1 MQAEP
6 DPLNQAQLQAR
17 VASAQ
22 RALDDAISRLEDS
35 TLRSPITGLV
45 TLVNVEGGDE
55 VQASTTIVE
64 VVDTTVVEIDGIVD
78 EIDVLLVRE
87 GVPVQVTFD
96 ALPGQSFE
104 GVIAE
109 IAPAAQG
116 QQGVVTYPIS
126 IQVEVP
132 AELQLREGLTAVANI
147 VLSQESN
154 VLLVPQQALYGSFAD
169 PVVRV
174 MTPVGIEERRVL
186 LGNTD
191 DFWVAVRE
199 GVQEGDQVVMESA
212 AVSTTGSNFGQIR
225 RITSGGNRGVGGR

>member
-1 MQAEP
+1 
-6 DPLNQAQLQAR
+6 
-17 VASAQ
+17 
-22 RALDDAISRLEDS
+22 
-35 TLRSPITGLV
+35 
-45 TLVNVEGGDE
+45 
-55 VQASTTIVE
+55 
-64 VVDTTVVEIDGIVD
+64 
-78 EIDVLLVRE
+78 
-87 GVPVQVTFD
+87 
-96 ALPGQSFE
+96 
-104 GVIAE
+104 
-109 IAPAAQG
+109 
-116 QQGVVTYPIS
+116 VVTYPIS

-212 AVSTTGSNFGQIR
+212 AVSTTGSNFGQLR